1 MSQSPPPRPET
12 RERLDAPT
20 AGQGQDRGDALVPYA
35 PSPRTAPPAD
45 RPGTVRAAG
54 PVRDVRAGGAVGGRT
69 GDRAR
74 APFGRDAV
82 PRATRVPGP
91 PGGEGAAR

>member
-20 AGQGQDRGDALVPYA
+20 AGQGQDRGDALVPCG

-45 RPGTVRAAG
+45 RPRTVRAAG

-74 APFGRDAV
+74 APFGPDAV
-82 PRATRVPGP
+82 PRAARVPGR